1 MIRFLIIGL
10 VVYFIYR
17 LLKGKSVSLPRSGR
31 GKEEEST
38 MPAEAELTR
47 DPQCGAYFLKQQGVP
62 AMVDGKPIHFCSE
75 KCRDAYIER
84 VQAR

>member
-1 MIRFLIIGL
+1 M
-10 VVYFIYR
+10 
-17 LLKGKSVSLPRSGR
+17 
-31 GKEEEST
+31 EAAT
-38 MPAEAELTR
+38 PAEAELTQ

-84 VQAR
+84 VQTD